1 MRKADLT
8 TPPCPALPSFDTRQ
22 LPPRGRSDRPP
33 PDPLQSARTT
43 AAGKSSPRLC
53 RIGVARV
60 APKMSSQAR
69 NSRPHAE
76 SAMFLWCKTRWSAQ
90 EARYAS
96 RDVACDRQR
105 DSVSRRDAREAVNA
119 VTVSAAARR
128 AHPLHA
134 GGGTWIRAASA
145 WARRLHRPGH
155 GGTHR
160 RDGRAPSQ
168 FLDALLEP
176 LLERA
181 IHAARK
187 AIVAA
192 TSAQEARRGAESA
205 HAPDTLKERALEIT
219 EQAVRLGLEAHVLT
233 EETIGVERAVRYAR
247 KGEPW
252 VPRSDEADMDIL
264 IAAELACR
272 SRGQST

>member
-1 MRKADLT
+1 MQAEGLGFE
-8 TPPCPALPSFDTRQ
+8 LPQHGLGDCTDQ
-22 LPPRGRSDRPP
+22 
-33 PDPLQSARTT
+33 AT
-43 AAGKSSPRLC
+43 AEHIAGHL
-53 RIGVARV
+53 
-60 APKMSSQAR
+60 
-69 NSRPHAE
+69 
-76 SAMFLWCKTRWSAQ
+76 
-90 EARYAS
+90 EA
-96 RDVACDRQR
+96 
-105 DSVSRRDAREAVNA
+105 
-119 VTVSAAARR
+119 
-128 AHPLHA
+128 
-134 GGGTWIRAASA
+134 
-145 WARRLHRPGH
+145 
-155 GGTHR
+155 
-160 RDGRAPSQ
+160 DGRAPSQ

-176 LLERA
+176 LLEHA

-192 TSAQEARRGAESA
+192 TSAQEAGRGAESV
-205 HAPDTLKERALEIT
+205 HAPDTLKQRALEIT